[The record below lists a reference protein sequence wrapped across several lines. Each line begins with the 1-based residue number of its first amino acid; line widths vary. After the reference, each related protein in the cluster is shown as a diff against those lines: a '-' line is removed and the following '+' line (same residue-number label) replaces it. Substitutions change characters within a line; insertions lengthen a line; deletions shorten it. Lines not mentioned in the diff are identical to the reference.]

1 MLKKNFELSPGW
13 FYENHKVLHSGKCH
27 HLIELGYKTLPAE
40 DEQKFLG
47 IIIDKN
53 LNF

>member
-1 MLKKNFELSPGW
+1 MPSLNNKDIANE
-13 FYENHKVLHSGKCH
+13 Y
-27 HLIELGYKTLPAE
+27 IELGYKTLPAE